1 MSVCPCCQQ
10 EMPAGVVGLPPTT
23 EKARV
28 RQWLRFTLNRIE
40 LYQPF
45 TQPEVTSLMREL
57 VSELEAEQLAM
68 QHPQSLSK
76 LVTTYIQDLVAQG
89 QVEIVRPGKP
99 GKPYLYRRV
108 KNVVPN
114 QNTD

>member
-1 MSVCPCCQQ
+1 MSLCPCCQQ
-10 EMPAGVVGLPPTT
+10 EMPNGVRGLPATT
-23 EKARV
+23 DKARV
-28 RQWLRFTLNRIE
+28 RQWLRYTLNRIE

-57 VSELEAEQLAM
+57 VTELEAEQLAD

-76 LVTTYIQDLVAQG
+76 LVTTYIQVLVADG
-89 QVEIVRPGKP
+89 RVEVVRPGKP

-108 KNVVPN
+108 QDVIS
-114 QNTD
+114 NT